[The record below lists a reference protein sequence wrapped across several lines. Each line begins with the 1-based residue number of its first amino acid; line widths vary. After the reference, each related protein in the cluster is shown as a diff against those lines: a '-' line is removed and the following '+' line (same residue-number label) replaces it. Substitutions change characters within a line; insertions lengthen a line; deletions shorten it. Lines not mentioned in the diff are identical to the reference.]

1 MEYNY
6 PYIKKYSMDWFL
18 LNLVN
23 NHLNNV
29 LNRYSKLIG
38 IRIDF
43 SYRQSSDRYHEE
55 NHHMLERE
63 LRELFRRVE
72 SESGIAGYFWVI
84 EYGQDSN
91 FHAHT
96 VVYLDGQKIRKPFPT
111 AERIGEIWKEITE
124 GEGKYYRCEYKESYK
139 QDINKLVG
147 HSNPDGIDGLRYI
160 ISYLAKEEQKYGSQI
175 YGSSEVPPPSGLGR
189 PRKQQGE

>member
-6 PYIKKYSMDWFL
+6 PYIKKYAMDWFL

-43 SYRQSSDRYHEE
+43 SYRQSSDRYHED

-72 SESGIAGYFWVI
+72 NESGIAGYFWVI

-139 QDINKLVG
+139 QDINKLIG
-147 HSNPDGIDGLRYI
+147 HSNPDGIDGLRD
-160 ISYLAKEEQKYGSQI
+160 ISSAIWQKKNRNMEVKYMAAAKFHHPVG
-175 YGSSEVPPPSGLGR
+175 
-189 PRKQQGE
+189 